1 MGDHDNDEKADKSRS
16 VFSAVESW
24 RKDSMLSSNLVIQS
38 SNIQFGTSG
47 ARGLAT
53 DFTNNVCA
61 AFTVAF
67 VASLENKTSIKQ
79 VALAIDNRPSSPDM
93 ARACA
98 AALLQQGIEPV
109 YYGVVPTPALAYVAM
124 QQAIPAIM
132 ITGSHIPF
140 DRNGL
145 KFYRPD
151 GEITKADEKAILE
164 ANVVFS
170 PVIELPTLQVNETA
184 AKQYIERYTRL
195 FSDSV
200 LQGKRIGIYEHSSA
214 GRDLYHVIFEA
225 CGAEVVA
232 LGRSDEF
239 VPIDTEAVS
248 DEDKVKAVEWS
259 KTHQLDFI
267 FSTDGDGDRPL
278 LADEQG
284 TWLRGDTLCALCA
297 QDLCI
302 EAIAMPVSCNTMIDG
317 LTGFKQVKR
326 TKIGSPYVIEVLSE
340 LSQHATSVAG
350 FEANGGFLL
359 GSDVQLNGQTLK
371 ALPTRDA
378 VLPAIVV
385 MASTVGQLAN
395 RVAALPTR
403 YTASDRLKEV
413 DKSISQVLIEEGI
426 ESPQSL
432 LAKLDM
438 ASSTVSD
445 VDTTDGLRLTL
456 SNGDI
461 VHLRPSGNAPELRCY
476 TESDEAA
483 KAEALVGK
491 VLAAI
496 KRIYSI

>member
-1 MGDHDNDEKADKSRS
+1 MLLSNS
-16 VFSAVESW
+16 VIA
-24 RKDSMLSSNLVIQS
+24 N

-53 DFTNNVCA
+53 DFSNNVCA

-67 VASLENKTSIKQ
+67 VASLENKTPIKQ

-124 QQAIPAIM
+124 QQGVPAIM

-164 ANVVFS
+164 ADVAFS
-170 PVIELPTLQVNETA
+170 SVDELPVLSVNETA
-184 AKQYIERYTRL
+184 AKQYIERYTSL

-200 LQGKRIGIYEHSSA
+200 LQGKRVGIYEHSSA
-214 GRDLYHVIFEA
+214 GRDLYRAIFEA

-248 DEDKVKAVEWS
+248 DEDKAKAVEWS
-259 KTHQLDFI
+259 KSYHLDFI

-297 QDLCI
+297 QDLGI

-317 LTGFKQVKR
+317 LAGFTHVAR
-326 TKIGSPYVIEVLSE
+326 TKIGSPYVIEAINALNQSG
-340 LSQHATSVAG
+340 AAVAG

-359 GSDVQLNGQTLK
+359 GSDMQINGQTLK

-378 VLPAIVV
+378 VLPAIMV
-385 MASTVGQLAN
+385 MASTVGQLEN

-413 DKSISQVLIEEGI
+413 DKSISQVLIKEGI

-432 LAKLDM
+432 LAKLDI
-438 ASSTVSD
+438 ASSAVAH

-456 SNGDI
+456 SNDDI

-476 TESDEAA
+476 AESDSADKAQMLVTTVLEAIYRSL
-483 KAEALVGK
+483 LV
-491 VLAAI
+491 
-496 KRIYSI
+496 S